1 MAGIPRL
8 VLIGAGHT
16 HTGVLTRLRHQHRP
30 VFHVTCVTD
39 HALAAYSGMLPG
51 VLGGQYPRSL
61 MEINLLALCAA
72 AGAELVVGQVEHIN
86 LIQRRILFT
95 DGRALPFDVLSI
107 GVGSVPSMDDVE
119 MTATAQVVATKP
131 MQTFLDR
138 LDAGLDRVIAS
149 GMIDEVAI
157 AVVGG
162 GLAGIELAC
171 ALAPHVRARH
181 GAHLAPQVTLV
192 TRESSLSAGLAPG
205 TARRLARAL
214 ASRCVPVIT
223 AARVTRVG
231 DDALELA
238 DGRRLPAALT
248 VWATGA
254 TAPPIL
260 RTLDVPH
267 DARGFILT
275 NATLLAHVDPPV
287 FAVGDAGTLTEDP
300 SPKAGVYAVRQA
312 RVLWHNL
319 HAVIDGRPLRRFT
332 PQRSFLRLIN
342 TGDGRAIGEWKGRSF
357 EGRPVWRLKDRIDRR
372 FMRRLS
378 ESPHG

>member
-1 MAGIPRL
+1 MPRVPRV

-16 HTGVLTRLRHQHRP
+16 HTGVLARLRHRRRP
-30 VFHVTCVTD
+30 AFHVTCVTD
-39 HALAAYSGMLPG
+39 HALATYSGMLPG

-61 MEINLLALCAA
+61 MEINLPALCASA
-72 AGAELVVGQVEHIN
+72 RAELIVGQVDHIN
-86 LIQRRILFT
+86 LIQRHIRFS
-95 DGRALPFDVLSI
+95 DGRPLPFDVLSI

-119 MTATAQVVATKP
+119 ITAPERVVATKP

-138 LDAGLDRVIAS
+138 LGAGLDRVIAS
-149 GMIDEVAI
+149 GVSGEVAI

-162 GLAGIELAC
+162 GLGSIELAC
-171 ALAPHVRARH
+171 TLAAHVRARH

-192 TRESSLSAGLAPG
+192 TRDSRLSAGLAPG
-205 TARRLARAL
+205 TTRRVARAL
-214 ASRCVPVIT
+214 ASRGVSVVT
-223 AARVTRVG
+223 AARVTRV
-231 DDALELA
+231 DADALELA

-260 RTLDVPH
+260 RALDVPH
-267 DARGFILT
+267 DARGFVLT
-275 NATLLAHVDPPV
+275 NATLRAHVDPPV
-287 FAVGDAGTLTEDP
+287 FAVGDTGTLTEGP
-300 SPKAGVYAVRQA
+300 SPKAGVYAVRQTQ
-312 RVLWHNL
+312 VLWHNL
-319 HAVIDGRPLRRFT
+319 HAVIEGRCLRTFT

-372 FMRRLS
+372 FMRRLR
-378 ESPHG
+378 ESPHR

>member
-1 MAGIPRL
+1 
-8 VLIGAGHT
+8 
-16 HTGVLTRLRHQHRP
+16 LTRLRHQRQSA
-30 VFHVTCVTD
+30 FHVTCVTD
-39 HALAAYSGMLPG
+39 HKLGAYSGMLPG

-61 MEINLLALCAA
+61 MEIDLASMCAS
-72 AGAELVVGQVEHIN
+72 AGAELIVGQVEHIN
-86 LIQRRILFT
+86 LIQCHIRFT
-95 DGRALPFDVLSI
+95 DGRSLPFDVLSI

-119 MTATAQVVATKP
+119 MTAPEQVVPTKP

-138 LDAGLDRVIAS
+138 LDAGLDRVLAS
-149 GMIDEVAI
+149 GMSGELAI

-162 GLAGIELAC
+162 GLGSIELAC

-192 TRESSLSAGLAPG
+192 TRDSSLSAGLARG

-214 ASRCVPVIT
+214 ASRGVPVVT
-223 AARVTRVG
+223 AARVMRVADG
-231 DDALELA
+231 ALELA
-238 DGRRLPAALT
+238 DGRRVPSALT

-267 DARGFILT
+267 DARGFVLT
-275 NATLLAHVDPPV
+275 NATLRAHLDPPV
-287 FAVGDAGTLTEDP
+287 FAVGDAGTLAEDP
-300 SPKAGVYAVRQA
+300 SPKAGVYAVRQTD
-312 RVLWHNL
+312 VLWHNL
-319 HAVIDGRPLRRFT
+319 HAVIDGRPLRTFT

-357 EGRPVWRLKDRIDRR
+357 EGRLVWRLKDRIDRR
-372 FMRRLS
+372 FMSRLR
-378 ESPHG
+378 ESSHG